1 VSYDRCVFI
10 LVLCLAC
17 DPGNKTPSSKTTAT
31 ISQASDTVVYE
42 TWWNMGTDP
51 DEPEKSV
58 VSRFAVRVKEL
69 SSGTLT
75 VFLDSA
81 SSIDSGH
88 NRNFVL
94 ADSVTVGGL
103 TKLDKFTQGC
113 TYGAGPWQPRV
124 AVMRDSV
131 YERSGRPR
139 FIWVLDTLHAR
150 IQALSTDS
158 ASCFIPGPE

>member
-1 VSYDRCVFI
+1 VSYDRRVFI

-17 DPGNKTPSSKTTAT
+17 DAGNKTPSSKTTSST
-31 ISQASDTVVYE
+31 TQASDTVVYE

-58 VSRFAVRVKEL
+58 KSRFGVRVKEL

-81 SSIDSGH
+81 SSADSGPSPH
-88 NRNFVL
+88 FVL
-94 ADSVTVGGL
+94 ADSVTVSGL

-113 TYGAGPWQPRV
+113 TYGAGPWRPRI
-124 AVMRDSV
+124 AVVRDSV
-131 YERSGRPR
+131 YEHSGRPR

-150 IQALSTDS
+150 IQPLPTDS
-158 ASCFIPGPE
+158 ASCFIAGPE